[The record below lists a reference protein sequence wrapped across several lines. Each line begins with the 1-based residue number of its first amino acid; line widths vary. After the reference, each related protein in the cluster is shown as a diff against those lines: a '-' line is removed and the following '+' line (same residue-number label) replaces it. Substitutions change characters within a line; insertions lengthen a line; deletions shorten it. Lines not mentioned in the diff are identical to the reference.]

1 MGFAYQN
8 RGEFDL
14 ALVYH
19 LRALNL
25 RQSFPKVDPVLV
37 ANSFFGISN
46 AYWGQGNLSE
56 ALNYAQ
62 QALEINESVPTG
74 NDSNIASSLAIL
86 ANIYHQFG
94 DDVRALEL
102 AKRSL
107 VIFERLTSSTSFGL
121 ISVLNNIGTIQVSA
135 GLFKDALITFIRV
148 SEICREHLPEDH
160 PKRRAII
167 DNVQRITEMQRED
180 IMYSFSHL
188 YTFLPKILL
197 V

>member
-56 ALNYAQ
+56 ALTYAQ
-62 QALEINESVPTG
+62 QALELNESVPTG

-86 ANIYHQFG
+86 ANIYHRLG

-107 VIFERLTSSTSFGL
+107 VIFECCMSSTLFEL
-121 ISVLNNIGTIQVSA
+121 ISVLNNMGTIQVSA
-135 GLFKDALITFIRV
+135 GLLNDALMTFIRV